1 MPRIPSLAALTASAI
16 LCLAAAGSNAD
27 ERFDH
32 FQGAPA
38 ASVAEALSN
47 LEVYN
52 EYLDSLLDKDAQL
65 SDADMGRIHQLSYTL
80 ENAIHKLQ
88 EELNGIAAS
97 LEEVHLGSEQLQRE
111 RVLENGRDYLK
122 RSRAVTGR

>member
-1 MPRIPSLAALTASAI
+1 MICSLRRAAIAASLLFSMA
-16 LCLAAAGSNAD
+16 SNSSHA
-27 ERFDH
+27 EQRFDH

-52 EYLDSLLDKDAQL
+52 EYLQTLLDKDQQL
-65 SDADMGRIHQLSYTL
+65 SDADMGKIHQLSYTL
-80 ENAIHKLQ
+80 ENAIQKLQ

-111 RVLENGRDYLK
+111 RVLENGQDYLK